1 MSLSLY
7 LLFALAA
14 ALLVAL
20 VVVLWR
26 VWADYANRS
35 PEDEE
40 LERELA
46 SLNDAQA
53 NRVSD
58 SQLTHPVD
66 TDTAWQT
73 MVQRGGRPP
82 RRRRR
87 DSGAGRQR
95 PPR

>member
-1 MSLSLY
+1 MSISLY

-20 VVVLWR
+20 VVALWR
-26 VWADYANRS
+26 IWADYADRS

-58 SQLTHPVD
+58 TQLTRPVD
-66 TDTAWQT
+66 ADSAWQT
-73 MVQRGGRPP
+73 MVQRGGAP
-82 RRRRR
+82 RRQRRR
-87 DSGAGRQR
+87 
-95 PPR
+95 PRR

>member
-20 VVVLWR
+20 VVALWR
-26 VWADYANRS
+26 IWADYADRS
-35 PEDEE
+35 AEDEE

-58 SQLTHPVD
+58 TQLTRPVD
-66 TDTAWQT
+66 PDDAWQT
-73 MVQRGGRPP
+73 MVRRGGAPRKRRRRPP
-82 RRRRR
+82 R
-87 DSGAGRQR
+87 
-95 PPR
+95 